1 VVANLLQE
9 GYETLNQISEQRLS
23 EVVQWLKLLVI
34 TEDNPE
40 IELEDMWLLATGEL
54 KKMDNEAKTDAESI
68 DDWQKY
74 LDEL

>member
-1 VVANLLQE
+1 MVANLLQE